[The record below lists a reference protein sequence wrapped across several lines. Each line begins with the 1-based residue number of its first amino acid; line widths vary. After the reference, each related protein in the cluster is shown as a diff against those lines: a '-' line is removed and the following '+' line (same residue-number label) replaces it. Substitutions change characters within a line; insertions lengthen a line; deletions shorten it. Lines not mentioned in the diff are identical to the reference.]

1 MECPK
6 CGMANPPSAS
16 SCDCGYVFTS
26 GEVSPEL
33 ERKRRIDARRR
44 RRGTWSLA
52 LGISSLLLLGVA
64 QFVLHLR
71 GFSVIS
77 PSSHSCRLNSLAA
90 VVRGSDASGEPC
102 VSLLGK
108 RSPGLCR
115 RSLVRCWTHLL
126 ESYGSAYVAGN
137 VRGNIPRQVRL
148 LIFSASRLV
157 SWVVASRIST
167 GETRE
172 LTFSGF
178 LRRRCTAN
186 WRWEPSGRHSR
197 ESQD

>member
-1 MECPK
+1 MSSRQRTTTSIGFRLTSIISEAILAIIQRIFHSQEVRVLECPK

-52 LGISSLLLLGVA
+52 HGISSLLLLGVA

-77 PSSHSCRLNSLAA
+77 PSSHAA
-90 VVRGSDASGEPC
+90 VVSILW
-102 VSLLGK
+102 LLLFA
-108 RSPGLCR
+108 GLMLLA
-115 RSLVRCWTHLL
+115 SLVLACLARGAL
-126 ESYGSAYVAGN
+126 AYAGAASC
-137 VRGNIPRQVRL
+137 VVG
-148 LIFSASRLV
+148 LIFWS
-157 SWVVASRIST
+157 
-167 GETRE
+167 
-172 LTFSGF
+172 LTAVLMLQGM
-178 LRRRCTAN
+178 
-186 WRWEPSGRHSR
+186 
-197 ESQD
+197 